1 MNKRILVIDDDP
13 IATRLMEYVMKK
25 RGYQVF
31 TTLNGLEGLQIA
43 RRETPDLIILNVMLP
58 GIDGLEVCHRIR
70 SDKEI
75 PQPLILML
83 SGKAQ
88 QSDITNGMNVG
99 ADDYLTKPA
108 APSDIVSRIDSLL
121 AQKASA
127 RSRTIVFIGSKEQ
140 AGTTTIVVN
149 ESIALAEMGKQ
160 VIAVDLSSADGSIS
174 DRLGMKR
181 QSPPTRLSKGFAD
194 DRGRSIIEP
203 ALVVHESG
211 LGILRIRQP
220 VTGPDD
226 EQTEVTDFPLDK
238 FREVTD
244 YFLVDLPFEPT
255 ALARAFLKRSDL
267 AMIVSDC
274 TTEALSGIKSTI
286 SILRFLGIPAKRIGA
301 VVTDTLGTFSQKELP
316 SIKSYFEP
324 NISVAI
330 WGIVP
335 FDASL
340 AAAVSGRQLKTT
352 YNNDS
357 PMANAIKE
365 LAQRIITTE
374 ITGNDFSREIH
385 NAVKRK

>member
-25 RGYQVF
+25 RGYQVY

-43 RRETPDLIILNVMLP
+43 RKEMPDLIILNVMLP

-70 SDKEI
+70 ADKDM

-88 QSDITNGMNVG
+88 QTDINNGMNVG
-99 ADDYLTKPA
+99 ADDYITKPA
-108 APSDIVSRIDSLL
+108 APSDIVGRIDNLL
-121 AQKASA
+121 AKKASA
-127 RSRTIVFIGSKEQ
+127 HSKTIVFIGSKKQ

-149 ESIALAEMGKQ
+149 EAIALVEMGKQ
-160 VIAVDLSSADGSIS
+160 VIAVDFSSTDGSIS

-181 QSPPTRLSKGFAD
+181 QSPSPRLSKVFAD

-226 EQTEVTDFPLDK
+226 EQMDVTDFPLDK

-244 YFLVDLPFEPT
+244 YFLVDLPFQPT
-255 ALARAFLKRSDL
+255 PLARAFLKRCDL
-267 AMIVSDC
+267 VMIVSDC
-274 TTEALSGIKSTI
+274 TAEALSGIKSTI
-286 SILRFLGIPAKRIGA
+286 SILRFLSIPAKRIGA

-324 NISVAI
+324 NISVTI

-335 FDASL
+335 FDSSL
-340 AAAVSGRQLKTT
+340 ASAVSGNRIRTT

-374 ITGNDFSREIH
+374 ITSNNFLRD
-385 NAVKRK
+385 AVKRR

>member
-1 MNKRILVIDDDP
+1 MNKRILIIDDDP

-31 TTLNGLEGLQIA
+31 TTLNGLDGLQIA
-43 RRETPDLIILNVMLP
+43 RQEMPDLIILNVMLP

-70 SDKEI
+70 AEKDM
-75 PQPLILML
+75 PQPIILML

-88 QSDITNGMNVG
+88 QADITNGLNMG
-99 ADDYLTKPA
+99 ADDYMTKPA
-108 APSDIVSRIDSLL
+108 APSEIVSRIDNLL
-121 AQKASA
+121 TQKASA
-127 RSRTIVFIGSKEQ
+127 HSKTIVFIGSKEK

-149 ESIALAEMGKQ
+149 EAIALAEMGKQ
-160 VIAVDLSSADGSIS
+160 VIAVDLCSSDGSIS

-181 QSPPTRLSKGFAD
+181 QGPATRLSKVFAD
-194 DRGRSIIEP
+194 DRGRAIIEP

-211 LGILRIRQP
+211 LGILRIRHP
-220 VTGPDD
+220 LAEPDD
-226 EQTEVTDFPLDK
+226 EQADVTDFPLDK
-238 FREVTD
+238 FKEVTD
-244 YFLVDLPFEPT
+244 YFLVDLPFQPT
-255 ALARAFLKRSDL
+255 ATARAFLSRCDL
-267 AMIVSDC
+267 VMIVSDC
-274 TTEALSGIKSTI
+274 TAEALSGIKSTI

-316 SIKSYFEP
+316 SIRSYFEP
-324 NISVAI
+324 NIAVTI

-335 FDASL
+335 FDSSVTTTL
-340 AAAVSGRQLKTT
+340 SGNQMKTT

-374 ITGNDFSREIH
+374 ITSNIFSRDT
-385 NAVKRK
+385 VKRK

>member
-13 IATRLMEYVMKK
+13 IATRLLEYVMKK

-31 TTLNGLEGLQIA
+31 ATLNGLEGLQIA

-58 GIDGLEVCHRIR
+58 GVDGLEVCHRIR
-70 SDKEI
+70 EEKDM
-75 PQPLILML
+75 PQPIILML

-88 QSDITNGMNVG
+88 QADITSGMNMG
-99 ADDYLTKPA
+99 ADDYMTKPA
-108 APSDIVSRIDSLL
+108 APSDIVGKVDSLL
-121 AQKASA
+121 ARKASA
-127 RSRTIVFIGSKEQ
+127 HSKTIVFVGSKEQ

-149 ESIALAEMGKQ
+149 EAIALAEMGKQ
-160 VIAVDLSSADGSIS
+160 VIAVDFSSSEGSIS
-174 DRLGMKR
+174 GCLGIKR
-181 QSPPTRLSKGFAD
+181 QGPSTRLNRVFAD

-211 LGILRIRQP
+211 LGVLRLRPPLAESDEEQP
-220 VTGPDD
+220 
-226 EQTEVTDFPLDK
+226 EMTDFPLDK

-244 YFLVDLPFEPT
+244 YFLVDLPFQPNAVT
-255 ALARAFLKRSDL
+255 RAFLHRCDMV
-267 AMIVSDC
+267 MIVSDC
-274 TTEALSGIKSTI
+274 TAEALSGLKSTI
-286 SILRFLGIPAKRIGA
+286 SILRFLGIPARRIG
-301 VVTDTLGTFSQKELP
+301 VVITDTQGTFPQKELP

-324 NISVAI
+324 NIAVSI

-335 FDASL
+335 FDSSLTSAS
-340 AAAVSGRQLKTT
+340 GNQMKTT

-374 ITGNDFSREIH
+374 ITSNNFTRDT
-385 NAVKRK
+385 AKRK

>member
-1 MNKRILVIDDDP
+1 MSKRILVIDDDP
-13 IATRLMEYVMKK
+13 IATRLLEYVMKK

-43 RRETPDLIILNVMLP
+43 RKEMPDLIILNVMLP

-70 SDKEI
+70 SEKEM
-75 PQPLILML
+75 PQPIILML

-88 QSDITNGMNVG
+88 QTDITNGLNMG
-99 ADDYLTKPA
+99 ADDYMTKPA
-108 APSDIVSRIDSLL
+108 APSDIVSKIDNLL
-121 AQKASA
+121 MQKAGSH
-127 RSRTIVFIGSKEQ
+127 SKTIVFIGSKEK
-140 AGTTTIVVN
+140 AGTTTIVTN
-149 ESIALAEMGKQ
+149 EAIALAEMGKQ
-160 VIAVDLSSADGSIS
+160 VIAVDLLSSDGSIS
-174 DRLGMKR
+174 DQLGVKR
-181 QSPPTRLSKGFAD
+181 QGTSNRLPKVFTD

-211 LGILRIRQP
+211 LGILRVRQP
-220 VTGPDD
+220 LNEPDD
-226 EQTEVTDFPLDK
+226 EQMDVTDFPLDK

-244 YFLVDLPFEPT
+244 YFLVDLPFQPT
-255 ALARAFLKRSDL
+255 PMARAFLKRSDL
-267 AMIVSDC
+267 AIIVSDC
-274 TTEALSGIKSTI
+274 STEALSGIKSAI
-286 SILRFLGIPAKRIGA
+286 SILRFVGIPAKRIGA

-324 NISVAI
+324 NIAVTI

-335 FDASL
+335 FDSSI
-340 AAAVSGRQLKTT
+340 AANVSGNQMKTT

-374 ITGNDFSREIH
+374 ITSNDFSRDT
-385 NAVKRK
+385 VKRR

>member
-43 RRETPDLIILNVMLP
+43 RKEMPDLIILNVMLP

-70 SDKEI
+70 SEKEI
-75 PQPLILML
+75 PQPIILML

-88 QSDITNGMNVG
+88 QTDITNGINVG
-99 ADDYLTKPA
+99 ADDYMTKPA
-108 APSDIVSRIDSLL
+108 APSDIVSKIDGLL
-121 AQKASA
+121 AKKASA
-127 RSRTIVFIGSKEQ
+127 HSRTIVFIGSKEQ

-149 ESIALAEMGKQ
+149 EAIALAEMGKQ
-160 VIAVDLSSADGSIS
+160 VIAVDLSSDEGSIS
-174 DRLGMKR
+174 DRLGIKR
-181 QSPPTRLSKGFAD
+181 QNPPTRLSKVFAD

-220 VTGPDD
+220 AAGPDE
-226 EQTEVTDFPLDK
+226 EQTDITNFPLDK
-238 FREVTD
+238 FREATD
-244 YFLVDLPFEPT
+244 YFLVDLPFRPT

-267 AMIVSDC
+267 VMIVSDC
-274 TTEALSGIKSTI
+274 STEALSGIKYTI

-324 NISVAI
+324 NISVTI

-335 FDASL
+335 FDSSL
-340 AAAVSGRQLKTT
+340 STAMRGNQMKTT

-357 PMANAIKE
+357 PIASAIKE

-374 ITGNDFSREIH
+374 ITSNDFPREIR
-385 NAVKRK
+385 NAVKKK